1 MLAPQVESKHL
12 LVETKDTLKHVRLRV
27 DERMLRQVII
37 NPLANAIKF
46 TRDNGF
52 IRIST
57 ALTED
62 GCIVITVADNGIGIP
77 EGDIE
82 RVLVPFERVQTGDTN
97 AYEGT
102 GLGLPLSKR
111 FVELHD
117 GTLSLESTLDQ
128 GTTVTV
134 AFPAERTI
142 RPEQTAAAD

>member
-1 MLAPQVESKHL
+1 MKNAGEAIESLQEAGAPEGHAP
-12 LVETKDTLKHVRLRV
+12 E
-27 DERMLRQVII
+27 
-37 NPLANAIKF
+37 
-46 TRDNGF
+46 
-52 IRIST
+52 IRITSDF
-57 ALTED
+57 ED
-62 GCIVITVADNGIGIP
+62 GQAVLRIADNGIGIP